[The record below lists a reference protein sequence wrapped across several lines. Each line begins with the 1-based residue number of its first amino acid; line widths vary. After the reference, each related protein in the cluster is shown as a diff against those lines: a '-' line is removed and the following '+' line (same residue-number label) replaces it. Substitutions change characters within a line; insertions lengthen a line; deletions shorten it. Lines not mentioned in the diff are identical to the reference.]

1 LIICCWMRNCGFG
14 IVLTVLAMSQVLFS
28 ILDVAIEIALQQACF
43 DHENIHKR
51 CGIYNWTKERGR
63 K

>member
-1 LIICCWMRNCGFG
+1 
-14 IVLTVLAMSQVLFS
+14 LAMSQVLFS